1 MKKREDN
8 FLKDDFMGQGG
19 FTGEQLHIVNNRR
32 VLYERR
38 GQHEPQ

>member
-1 MKKREDN
+1 MKKGEGN
-8 FLKDDFMGQGG
+8 VLKDNFMGQGG
-19 FTGEQLHIVNNRR
+19 FTGEELDIMNNRR